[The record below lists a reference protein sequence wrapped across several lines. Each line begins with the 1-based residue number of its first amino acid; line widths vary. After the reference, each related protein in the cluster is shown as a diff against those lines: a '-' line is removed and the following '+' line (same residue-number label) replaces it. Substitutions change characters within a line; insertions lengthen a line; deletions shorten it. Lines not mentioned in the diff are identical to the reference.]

1 MEHSHDETLFSEI
14 EKSSLVVAFF
24 PDRKKTACRYYMIDE
39 VREVLKRVINDNTD
53 ISGFSAP
60 PACSYRHRGIT
71 DARFYK
77 LRLFP
82 IADRRHPQGPLQEAG
97 RTLPLFLQTHQE
109 ARQELAKRH
118 VHQAIHG
125 NQQKHRPTQYDDTIE
140 WVSYAIND
148 MDNAISNI
156 DRNDPM
162 TFFDLA
168 LSLEKTLKGK

>member
-1 MEHSHDETLFSEI
+1 MPH
-14 EKSSLVVAFF
+14 
-24 PDRKKTACRYYMIDE
+24 
-39 VREVLKRVINDNTD
+39 
-53 ISGFSAP
+53 
-60 PACSYRHRGIT
+60 
-71 DARFYK
+71 
-77 LRLFP
+77 
-82 IADRRHPQGPLQEAG
+82 
-97 RTLPLFLQTHQE
+97 FLQTHQE
-109 ARQELAKRH
+109 AGQELAKRH